1 MLQRPLKPEDFFMNF
16 KMLTLGAISLA
27 MMSGAALAGGTNGT
41 SALDDPAKMTP
52 FYTDAT
58 MKTMRTDDEFK
69 AAWMA
74 MAQEDRD
81 AITKEC
87 GDDVTGKPHDNF
99 CSKTK
104 QLGGAN

>member
-1 MLQRPLKPEDFFMNF
+1 
-16 KMLTLGAISLA
+16 
-27 MMSGAALAGGTNGT
+27 
-41 SALDDPAKMTP
+41 
-52 FYTDAT
+52 
-58 MKTMRTDDEFK
+58 
-69 AAWMA
+69 MA